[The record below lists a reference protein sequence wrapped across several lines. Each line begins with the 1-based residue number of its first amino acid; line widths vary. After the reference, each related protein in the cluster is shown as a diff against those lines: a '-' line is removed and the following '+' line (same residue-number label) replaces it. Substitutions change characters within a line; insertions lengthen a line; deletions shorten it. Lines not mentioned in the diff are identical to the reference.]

1 LAAAS
6 VAAAEVMPGRTS
18 LASTRSSLSS
28 LQSHQTRQMST
39 QPVAP
44 VTSSPPGTRAKT
56 ATAPTPDI
64 RAHPEFVGSHNGH
77 ESYPKS
83 YILGF
88 IPFGREVPDNAAK
101 IAHDDPGRYEG
112 QGVRFDTRSPTTMM
126 GKKNRAFVGRGKN
139 LNITEHQLG
148 GYRDTPSGPVSRL
161 EDSALVSFSRTQ
173 KGIEPVRDGK
183 EGYVYFADLKKHNS
197 FNAELFYKPT
207 GTAADI
213 KKQDEVVTTKVG
225 LTDVTAVFD
234 TKRNK
239 TIKYPFTPRSDLA
252 VSDFSHRGPPKA
264 SEHEMMPALD
274 SFMD

>member
-6 VAAAEVMPGRTS
+6 IAAARDVPSHTG
-18 LASTRSSLSS
+18 LASTRAGLSP
-28 LQSHQTRQMST
+28 LPSHQIRQMST
-39 QPVAP
+39 QSDAP
-44 VTSSPPGTRAKT
+44 VTSSPSGTRAKT
-56 ATAPTPDI
+56 ATTPKPDI
-64 RAHPEFVGSHNGH
+64 RQHPDFVGSRGTSAN
-77 ESYPKS
+77 YPKS

-101 IAHDDPGRYEG
+101 IAHDDAGRYEG
-112 QGVRFDTRSPTTMM
+112 PGVRFDTRSPTTMM
-126 GKKNRAFVGRGKN
+126 DKKNRAFVGRGKN

-197 FNAELFYKPT
+197 FNAELFYRPT

-225 LTDVTAVFD
+225 LSDVTAVFD

-239 TIKYPFTPRSDLA
+239 TIRYPFTPRSDLA